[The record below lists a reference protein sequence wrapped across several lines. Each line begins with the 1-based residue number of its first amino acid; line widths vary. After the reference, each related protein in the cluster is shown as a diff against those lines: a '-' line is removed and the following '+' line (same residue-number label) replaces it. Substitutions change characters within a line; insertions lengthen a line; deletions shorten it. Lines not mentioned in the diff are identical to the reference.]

1 MGVVQREWVHIDLWN
16 SKCIE
21 NEVKE
26 EQVYDFNVT
35 LAEDP
40 ISKILIEF
48 RFSIISLSACHM
60 KRAWLKSTAFPFWQN
75 CNSRWTKDRTVIKP
89 IKPSFVTL
97 CSLFL
102 FCLKE
107 KEQPPNYTLIQMKWT
122 KRLFFVHLLMF

>member
-1 MGVVQREWVHIDLWN
+1 MGVVQREWVHVDLWN

-26 EQVYDFNVT
+26 EQVYTFNVT

-60 KRAWLKSTAFPFWQN
+60 KRSWLKSTAFLTLLQYAMNERQN
-75 CNSRWTKDRTVIKP
+75 SDKT
-89 IKPSFVTL
+89 
-97 CSLFL
+97 
-102 FCLKE
+102 
-107 KEQPPNYTLIQMKWT
+107 
-122 KRLFFVHLLMF
+122 H